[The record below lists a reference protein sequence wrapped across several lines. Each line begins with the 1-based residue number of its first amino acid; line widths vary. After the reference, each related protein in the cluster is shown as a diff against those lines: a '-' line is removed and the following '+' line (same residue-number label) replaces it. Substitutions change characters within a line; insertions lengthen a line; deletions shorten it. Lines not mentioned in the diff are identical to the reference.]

1 MRSVCTCSA
10 EESGAHLISKVH
22 DDEGRVGHTGFLKV
36 GAAGVLLVELLS
48 PVLIRPLWHLK
59 QDAGYV
65 RAFIEANRRRTDNF
79 TDRREGTNHLF
90 RRIKRDKHPDQ
101 DQKEDFH
108 LKLC

>member
-65 RAFIEANRRRTDNF
+65 RAFIEANRRRGGEQT
-79 TDRREGTNHLF
+79 TSQTGGRE
-90 RRIKRDKHPDQ
+90 RIICSGELNGINIQIRTRKKT
-101 DQKEDFH
+101 FI
-108 LKLC
+108 